1 MSVNLS
7 LLAGAGW
14 QFFTDDGTV
23 LSGGKLYT
31 YAAGT
36 TTPAVTYTSVSGS
49 IANSN
54 PIVLD
59 ASGRLPEQLWLPYNT
74 TYKFVLYDANNVLIW
89 TEDNI
94 FAGVDPEALNDFIAD
109 LANASD
115 PAKGDALVGFR
126 QSDSTGNLAGSVN
139 STVHKKL
146 QEIISFKDF
155 GAVGDGTTDDAGSIQ
170 DAFDAAGGKIIDGQ
184 NLTYKVNS
192 MVTLTESNAVIQ
204 NATFDFSDMPDGAG
218 IDRCLYIYGT
228 IGTAVALT
236 ANINANAVTVTVG
249 STTGFAVNDLV
260 FLKSNAVW
268 DTNSSVTY
276 GQYARIKSI
285 SSSTQFLLYEGVL
298 LSFSTTDS
306 ATVAKVTPVKNV
318 KIDHVSFIGADDN
331 SQNALYLQY
340 GENVTIT
347 NCQFTAFDYVAVALY
362 RCYQATVDK
371 CWQRNASGL
380 GLSYAY
386 ALFGGC
392 YSCSVINSWG
402 EDNRHTVT
410 IGGSDGINM
419 FTKVIGCHATGS
431 KDAGIDSHSASLN
444 TLFMGN
450 HVTNSGARFSTSNHD
465 GIISQGANTTIIGNT
480 VIHPLDN
487 AIIYQPLV
495 QDGTYLGA
503 IISDNTVVMDAS
515 GDGSSGAGIYILMAA
530 TTGPTDLNG
539 VVIKNNRVSGGNSNS
554 DGVFGIYIQ
563 NQKASSELNG
573 LIVEGNY
580 VNLANSTSAYPLYIR
595 TNAANAII
603 RDVVISNN
611 VLKAVND
618 DYAIFILASIS
629 TSSILNISGSGN
641 VLDSDIYAIR
651 LSATGTIDKIKFGP
665 NHISAPGLITN
676 SGASNVLLTDTN
688 NYGIFQVTG
697 ATYSDFDEYDWYI
710 FNRVG
715 TVTVTLPTAANSKG
729 RTLHFKTINA
739 EAVVSASSNVE
750 PLNTNTPGTAILPA
764 TDGAWATLYCDGST
778 WVKMA
783 GS

>member
-31 YAAGT
+31 YTAGT
-36 TTPAVTYTSVSGS
+36 STPAATYTSLSGS

-59 ASGRLPEQLWLPYNT
+59 ASGRLPEQIWLPYNAAF
-74 TYKFVLYDANNVLIW
+74 KFVLYDANNVLIW

-94 FAGVDPEALNDFIAD
+94 LAGGDPAALNNFIAD
-109 LANASD
+109 LANASN

-155 GAVGDGTTDDAGSIQ
+155 GAVGNGTTDDAGSIQ

-192 MVTLTESNAVIQ
+192 MVTLTESNTVIQ
-204 NATFDFSDMPDGAG
+204 NATFDFSDMPDGSG
-218 IDRCLYIYGT
+218 VDRCLYIYGD
-228 IGTAVALT
+228 TATPVAMT

-249 STTGFAVNDLV
+249 STAGFAVNDLV

-268 DTNSSVTY
+268 DSNSNVTY

-298 LSFSTTDS
+298 LTFRTTDS
-306 ATVAKVTPVKNV
+306 ATVAKVSPVKNV
-318 KIDHVSFIGADDN
+318 IVDHVSFIGADAN
-331 SQNALYLQY
+331 LQNALYLQY
-340 GENVTIT
+340 GENVSIT
-347 NCQFTAFDYVAVALY
+347 NCQFTAFDYAAVAFY

-371 CWQRNASGL
+371 CWQRNASGT
-380 GLSYAY
+380 GLAYGY

-392 YSCSVINSWG
+392 YACSVTNSWG

-450 HVTNSGARFSTSNHD
+450 NVTNSGARFLTSNHD

-487 AIIYQPLV
+487 GIIYQPLV
-495 QDGTYLGA
+495 QDGTYFGA

-515 GDGSSGAGIYILMAA
+515 GDGSSGVGIYILMSA

-539 VVIKNNRVSGGNSNS
+539 VVIKNNRVSGGDSNS
-554 DGVFGIYIQ
+554 SGVFGIYIQ

-580 VNLANSTSAYPLYIR
+580 VKLGNSVTAFPLYIR
-595 TNAANAII
+595 ANAASAII
-603 RDVVISNN
+603 SDIVISNN
-611 VLKAVND
+611 VLKADNS
-618 DYAIFILASIS
+618 DYAIYMLASNA
-629 TSSILNISGSGN
+629 TSSLSNISGSGN
-641 VLDSDIYAIR
+641 ILDANTYAIR
-651 LSATGTIDKIKFGP
+651 LAATGAINKIKFGS
-665 NHISAPGLITN
+665 NDISAPGLITN
-676 SGASNVLLTDTN
+676 SGAANVLLSDTN
-688 NYGIFQVTG
+688 NYGIFQVTS

-710 FNRVG
+710 FNRAG
-715 TVTVTLPTAANSKG
+715 TVTVTLPTAADSKG
-729 RTLHFKTINA
+729 RTLNFKTINP
-739 EAVVSASSNVE
+739 EAVVSDSSNVE
-750 PLNTNTPGTAILPA
+750 PLATNTPGTAILPA